1 MRRDRARSR
10 VIDPATRTVTATVPI
25 GENVSALAVDSGT
38 GTLYVTNE
46 NDGRLYVI
54 ERR

>member
-1 MRRDRARSR
+1 VRRDRARSR
-10 VIDPATRTVTATVPI
+10 VIDPAARTVTANMPI
-25 GENVSALAVDSGT
+25 AQNVSGLAVDSGT

-46 NDGRLYVI
+46 DDGRLYVI